1 MMGFFDWIS
10 YLQEKILIF
19 FGIIDEEED
28 IDVLLNQFLIRYEEP
43 EVKNIIR

>member
-1 MMGFFDWIS
+1 MGFFDWIS